1 MSYKEGRKAG
11 KSDGIPAIRRGGL
24 IPELPLLELERSGTE
39 LRMKDRSREYKEIQH
54 YVLRTLG
61 EIADIFD
68 TKRLKTFD
76 IENAPRAPNGDL
88 LRANDPQLIVWK
100 SIMDNTLREQ
110 QTYRSKAK
118 QCFGV
123 LIGQCG
129 ELMQARL
136 QQQPRYMD
144 LVAEG
149 DPLKLLNL
157 IERVFLEEF
166 SHRESGH
173 YVVNALNTATAFA
186 NFRQKEHEDITTFY
200 KAYGNVYATYKAC
213 GGHIVPR
220 SSELSGLTHEE
231 SREVLSGRLDPD
243 EVDEIRLD
251 RTEQAFLAVDFLL
264 RLDTKRYGP
273 LLQDLKNRMNAGR
286 DEYPTSL
293 YNAFVMASRYYE
305 INGKTT
311 SNAPREP
318 TPSVAFATSTSANP
332 SSHDSN
338 NKRREKG
345 KKKDKKEEKA
355 AGTRAAA
362 AHTADSKQC
371 AHCGA
376 KGHLM
381 LECYKLQREIA
392 NFKDKKEKKESAG
405 AASVHLT
412 VARDDDEDDSILH
425 CGFHTTAE
433 HETAQCFIETD
444 LESTVKENANLLHT
458 DDILADNQA
467 TVSIFHNRRY
477 LRNVRP
483 ADKHLKVHGI
493 GGHLIATQVGDF
505 GNFGQVYYH
514 PEAVA
519 NILSFYE
526 LQRKYQIE
534 YNNKIEDAFI
544 VTTDK
549 AKIKFVQKKGLYV
562 FNPTKELQSSTALAT
577 NATGVQQSASVDTVR
592 ANEEQYSKQDIQ
604 RAKAAQDLYIMLGR
618 LSLDDFSRIISQ
630 GSLLG
635 CPVTQKDIKR
645 WLDIYGKDVGTLK
658 GRTTRKQP
666 EPVELHADYS
676 VKFPS
681 HLISLCVDIFFVG
694 GEAFLLTISKEIDAV
709 VIQHISDRSADSL
722 YKGVT
727 AIIGQYRQHDYIVK
741 YLYTDGESG
750 MKAIEGDLQHNF
762 GVQLQISNR
771 NEHVPQAERAIRQ
784 IKERMRSFIATL
796 PYTLSPTFLM
806 YLANFC
812 STCINLV
819 PRKGKAISPR
829 ELLTGIKPD
838 FNVFARAKFGE
849 YAQVSVD
856 DTVTN
861 HMGPRT
867 VGAIC
872 LGPRA
877 TLAKPT
883 YMWYVLSTGRVIN
896 RNSWTPIPM
905 PDDVIELL
913 NQRAHTAHGRQVSA
927 DDLLGE
933 EILDDTE
940 RDPDDAPD
948 QRSDNQVA
956 PLQPLDNDRF
966 IPRVDPA
973 PTNDDAPA
981 APTTEDHLASE
992 QHFDGR
998 GDDGAD
1004 LPDAAVASRGDPNTA
1019 TPPAS
1024 TAGPETQNISE
1035 LEQSAITPN
1044 DSADL
1049 TPTRLFGDEDE
1060 VEDTS
1065 PALPSATVL
1074 THLSM
1079 NKALRSG
1086 EPAAVEAIL
1095 AELDQ
1100 LHTKGVFLPLSTEQ
1114 LSPEDK
1120 RKAIDLLM
1128 FVKIKRDGRAK
1139 GRGVANGARQDVFSQ
1154 QTETS
1159 SPTASQD
1166 TIMLS
1171 IAIDAMER
1179 RTVKSADI
1187 VGAYLHAKM
1196 ENKVVLVMSNKI
1208 SLLLISLFP
1217 QYQSFLQPC
1226 GRLFCILGRAL
1237 YGCKESGLLFNKHLH
1252 KSLTS
1257 LGFQRNPYDRCCYN
1271 KDHGGNQVTIIIH
1284 VDDLKLSSK
1293 DADGVDAA
1301 LDGLRD
1307 IYKEINVSEGPR
1319 LDYLG
1324 MVLDFSE
1331 DGFVTIDMT
1340 ASINEILE
1348 EHAVEGTVHSPAA
1361 TYLFSINKDA
1371 AHLSTDRKKTFHTV
1385 VAKLLYLAKHG
1396 RPDILLPVCFLTT
1409 RVSAPTE
1416 EDEKKLHRVLRY
1428 LQGTRDIFLRI
1439 SADEP
1444 LTVQAFVDASYAVHP
1459 DMRSHTGT
1467 FITLGRGAV
1476 FCKSSKQKLNVKS
1489 STEAELVGLTDSL
1502 SQIFWSRNF
1511 LAAQGY
1517 DMHAPAEVHQDNKS
1531 AIVLAEKGAPASSN
1545 TKHMDIR
1552 YFYVADRI
1560 ERGEAKLVHTG
1571 TADMIADFFTKP
1583 LHGALFEKM
1592 RALVM
1597 NIPAD
1602 KTPTS
1607 TSQGCDA
1614 QKT

>member
-1 MSYKEGRKAG
+1 MFHKEGRKAG
-11 KSDGIPAIRRGGL
+11 KNDGIPAIRRGGL

-39 LRMKDRSREYKEIQH
+39 LQMKDRSREYKEIQH

-68 TKRLKTFD
+68 TKRLKTFH
-76 IENAPRAPNGDL
+76 IEDAPRAPNGDL

-100 SIMDNTLREQ
+100 SIMDNTLKEQ
-110 QTYRSKAK
+110 MAYRAKAK

-136 QQQPRYMD
+136 QQQAGFTD
-144 LVAEG
+144 LVVEG

-173 YVVNALNTATAFA
+173 YVVNVLNTATAFA
-186 NFRQKEHEDITTFY
+186 NFRQKEHDDITSFY
-200 KAYGNVYATYKAC
+200 KAYSNVYATYKAC

-220 SSELSGLTHEE
+220 SSQLSGLTVEE
-231 SREVLSGRLDPD
+231 SREVLNGLISPD
-243 EVDEIRLD
+243 EAETIRLD

-264 RLDTKRYGP
+264 RLDTKRYGS

-286 DEYPTSL
+286 DEYPTTL
-293 YNAFVMASRYYE
+293 YNAFVMASRYFE

-311 SNAPREP
+311 TREP
-318 TPSVAFATSTSANP
+318 TPSVAFATSTSTNP

-345 KKKDKKEEKA
+345 KKKDKREDKA
-355 AGTRAAA
+355 ATSQAAA
-362 AHTADSKQC
+362 AHTAESKQC
-371 AHCGA
+371 AHCGI

-381 LECYKLQREIA
+381 LECRKLQREIA
-392 NFKDKKEKKESAG
+392 NFKEKKEKKDSAG

-412 VARDDDEDDSILH
+412 VARDDDDDDSILH

-433 HETAQCFIETD
+433 PESAQCFIETD
-444 LESTVKENANLLHT
+444 LESTVKENANLLHA

-477 LRNVRP
+477 LRNIRS

-514 PEAVA
+514 PKAVA

-562 FNPTKELQSSTALAT
+562 YNPTSTIQSAALTT
-577 NATGVQQSASVDTVR
+577 NATGVQQLASVDTVK
-592 ANEEQYSKQDIQ
+592 ANEGQYSKQNIQ
-604 RAKAAQDLYIMLGR
+604 RAKAAQDLYI
-618 LSLDDFSRIISQ
+618 I
-630 GSLLG
+630 
-635 CPVTQKDIKR
+635 T
-645 WLDIYGKDVGTLK
+645 
-658 GRTTRKQP
+658 
-666 EPVELHADYS
+666 
-676 VKFPS
+676 
-681 HLISLCVDIFFVG
+681 
-694 GEAFLLTISKEIDAV
+694 
-709 VIQHISDRSADSL
+709 
-722 YKGVT
+722 
-727 AIIGQYRQHDYIVK
+727 
-741 YLYTDGESG
+741 
-750 MKAIEGDLQHNF
+750 
-762 GVQLQISNR
+762 
-771 NEHVPQAERAIRQ
+771 
-784 IKERMRSFIATL
+784 
-796 PYTLSPTFLM
+796 
-806 YLANFC
+806 
-812 STCINLV
+812 
-819 PRKGKAISPR
+819 
-829 ELLTGIKPD
+829 
-838 FNVFARAKFGE
+838 
-849 YAQVSVD
+849 
-856 DTVTN
+856 
-861 HMGPRT
+861 
-867 VGAIC
+867 
-872 LGPRA
+872 
-877 TLAKPT
+877 
-883 YMWYVLSTGRVIN
+883 

-905 PDDVIELL
+905 PNDVIELL
-913 NQRAHTAHGRQVSA
+913 NQRALTEHGGQVNA
-927 DDLLGE
+927 DDLLGPE
-933 EILDDTE
+933 EPDSTE
-940 RDPDDAPD
+940 RDPDDAPE
-948 QRSDNQVA
+948 QHSDDPVV

-966 IPRVDPA
+966 IPREDPA

-981 APTTEDHLASE
+981 APTTEDHLAPE

-1004 LPDAAVASRGDPNTA
+1004 LPDATPRGDLSIA
-1019 TPPAS
+1019 TPAP
-1024 TAGPETQNISE
+1024 TVGPETQNIYE
-1035 LEQSAITPN
+1035 VEQSTYTPF
-1044 DSADL
+1044 DSTDL

-1065 PALPSATVL
+1065 PAVPSATVL

-1271 KDHGGNQVTIIIH
+1271 KYHGEHQVTIILH
-1284 VDDLKLSSK
+1284 VDDLKLSCK
-1293 DADGVDAA
+1293 DAGGVDAA

-1361 TYLFSINKDA
+1361 SYLFSINKDA
-1371 AHLSTDRKKTFHTV
+1371 AHLSADRKKTFHTI

-1409 RVSAPTE
+1409 RVSTPTE
-1416 EDEKKLHRVLRY
+1416 EDEKKLHRVLRH

-1459 DMRSHTGT
+1459 DMRSHTGS

-1489 STEAELVGLTDSL
+1489 STEAELVGLSDSL
-1502 SQIFWSRNF
+1502 SQVFWSRNF
-1511 LAAQGY
+1511 LATQGY
-1517 DMHAPAEVHQDNKS
+1517 DMHAPAVVHQDNKS

-1552 YFYVADRI
+1552 YFYVANRI

-1571 TADMIADFFTKP
+1571 TADMVADFFTKP
-1583 LHGALFEKM
+1583 LHGAMFEKM

-1597 NIPAD
+1597 NIPFD